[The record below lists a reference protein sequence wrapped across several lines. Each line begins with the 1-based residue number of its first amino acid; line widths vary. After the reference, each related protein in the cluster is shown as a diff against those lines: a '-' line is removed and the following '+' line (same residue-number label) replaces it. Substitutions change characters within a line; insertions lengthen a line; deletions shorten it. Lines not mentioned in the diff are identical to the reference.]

1 MGETNLKPVKTLNLK
16 VAEQS
21 LTPSYK
27 QIINQI
33 EEKIGN
39 GSLKCGDM
47 LPSISE
53 LADEIGISK
62 ETVKKAYFHLRNNGV
77 INSTR
82 GIGYFIAAPEVHRK
96 KRILLLIDKLS
107 ILKQTLIDAF
117 ADTIGDRAEIN
128 IHLHNQ
134 QVELLDYYINKYIGY
149 YDWFVITPH
158 FPLDQSTQRQIL
170 TILRR
175 IPNRK
180 LIIMDRKLENLK
192 GNYGCIWQDYEE
204 DAYRGL
210 TPIAEELKSAGTLNV
225 IISQSSLYHKYTCT
239 SVLNFCKDNGIGYR
253 ASYKVTPD
261 IVRKGEVYLLLNGQ
275 IDMELTLLVRTARA
289 KGLIPGKDFRII
301 SYNDSP
307 VNEIIL
313 DGLTTIS
320 ADFEQMGRQ
329 AAEMILNNEQKRIK
343 CDFKLTRRGTF

>member
-1 MGETNLKPVKTLNLK
+1 MGETNLKPVKALNLK

-134 QVELLDYYINKYIGY
+134 QVELLDYYINKYIG
-149 YDWFVITPH
+149 
-158 FPLDQSTQRQIL
+158 
-170 TILRR
+170 
-175 IPNRK
+175 
-180 LIIMDRKLENLK
+180 LIIKE
-192 GNYGCIWQDYEE
+192 
-204 DAYRGL
+204 
-210 TPIAEELKSAGTLNV
+210 
-225 IISQSSLYHKYTCT
+225 
-239 SVLNFCKDNGIGYR
+239 
-253 ASYKVTPD
+253 
-261 IVRKGEVYLLLNGQ
+261 
-275 IDMELTLLVRTARA
+275 ARA
-289 KGLIPGKDFRII
+289 
-301 SYNDSP
+301 
-307 VNEIIL
+307 
-313 DGLTTIS
+313 
-320 ADFEQMGRQ
+320 
-329 AAEMILNNEQKRIK
+329 
-343 CDFKLTRRGTF
+343 